1 MKKGNCTVKDVKL
14 INQFQN
20 FTKMQVVQ
28 KIEITTLI
36 IVNNANQKDI
46 KNLENHML
54 LMTLKYF
61 LEIQQQDVE
70 VVLLEVKVNLNVL

>member
-1 MKKGNCTVKDVKL
+1 MKKENCTAKDVKP

-28 KIEITTLI
+28 KIEITTPI
-36 IVNNANQKDI
+36 TVNNANQKDI
-46 KNLENHML
+46 KNLENHTL

-61 LEIQQQDVE
+61 LEIQQQDVG
-70 VVLLEVKVNLNVL
+70 VVLFEVEVNLNVL